1 MRQASVRIIAPCL
14 VACTCIALSA
24 LVMSGLISHP
34 QKIHAATA
42 PVKIMPLG
50 DSITGSPGCWRA
62 LLWNQLQNSGYTNI
76 DFVGTLPPQGC
87 GIAYDGDN
95 EGHGGILAT
104 NMANQNQLPA
114 WLSATTPDIVL
125 MHLGTNDVWSHLAT
139 STILA
144 AFSTLVDQ
152 MRASNPSMKIL
163 VAQIIPM
170 NPSSCTDCAQGVV
183 ALNAAIPAWASSKT
197 TAQSPIIVVDQWT
210 GFDDSTD
217 TVDGVHPNDSG
228 NQKMANKWYPPL
240 AAQLTITG
248 TPTPGATATPTR
260 GVTATPTAT
269 PTRGVTPTPTNTPTP
284 GVTPTTTSG
293 PCRVSYVI
301 TNQWPGGFGVSISI
315 TNTGSSAINGWS
327 LQFTFANGQT
337 ITQLWNG
344 NYTQSGG
351 NVTITNLSY
360 NASIAPGATLSSAPG
375 FNGAWSGS
383 NSVPASFTLNGATCT
398 KA

>member
-1 MRQASVRIIAPCL
+1 MRHSSVRLVVPCL
-14 VACTCIALSA
+14 VACAFIALSA
-24 LVMSGLISHP
+24 LTMSGLTSHP
-34 QKIHAATA
+34 QKISAATS
-42 PVKIMPLG
+42 PVRIMPLG

-62 LLWNQLQNSGYTNI
+62 LLWNQLQTAGFTNI

-114 WLSATTPDIVL
+114 WLSATNPNIVL
-125 MHLGTNDVWSHLAT
+125 MHLGTNDVWSHLSN

-144 AFSTLVDQ
+144 AYSTLVDQ
-152 MRASNPSMKIL
+152 MRANNPNMKIL

-183 ALNAAIPAWASSKT
+183 SLNAAIPAWASSKS

-228 NQKMANKWYPPL
+228 NQKMAGRWFPPL
-240 AAQLTITG
+240 SAQLTVTSTPG
-248 TPTPGATATPTR
+248 ATPTPGITPTPTR
-260 GVTATPTAT
+260 VPTQ
-269 PTRGVTPTPTNTPTP
+269 GVTPTPARTPTP
-284 GVTPTTTSG
+284 GTTATASSG
-293 PCRVSYVI
+293 PCRVTYTI
-301 TNQWPGGFGVSISI
+301 TNQWPGGFGTNIAI
-315 TNTGSSAINGWS
+315 TNTGSTAITSWS

-344 NYTQSGG
+344 SFTQSGA
-351 NVTITNLSY
+351 NVTITNASY
-360 NASIAPGATLSSAPG
+360 NASIAPGATLASAPG
-375 FNGAWSGS
+375 FNGSWNGS
-383 NSVPASFTLNGATCT
+383 NAVPASFTLNGATCT
-398 KA
+398 KG